1 MPTPIL
7 SPDDLLLIQSLRHK
21 KEAIHEKVAVLKE
34 EIARLSSGLPHI
46 EAIITLLLGDKI
58 KQKRHRSSQTFYFK
72 GGEGKKH
79 CLDVLRGANSPIDT
93 GKVTLAVIHRAGF
106 DKETLDFKSFQKSIL
121 NILKGLESRGLI
133 KVARREGMGFLW
145 EVV

>member
-1 MPTPIL
+1 MSTATL
-7 SPDDLLLIQSLRHK
+7 SSDDLLLIQSLRHK
-21 KEAIHEKVAVLKE
+21 KEAIHKKVSILKE
-34 EIARLSSGLPHI
+34 EINRLSSGLPHI
-46 EAIITLLLGDKI
+46 EATITLLLGDKI
-58 KQKRHRSSQTFYFK
+58 KHERHHSSHNFYFK

-79 CLDVLRGANSPIDT
+79 CLDVLREADSPIDT
-93 GKVTLAVIHRAGF
+93 GKVALAVIPRAGF